1 MLIFCFKTEKFK
13 KRVVKNKA
21 TLPWHFIN
29 ILFYFFLQAEE
40 ITLTIGQAF
49 ELAYKKFLESR
60 GKDLE
65 SKKQSMIMQKRIEI
79 LEQENKELKKRLAD
93 VAKIKGEVDV
103 KQYMKDNNV
112 SPSCFFFFFSKSY

>member
-1 MLIFCFKTEKFK
+1 M
-13 KRVVKNKA
+13 
-21 TLPWHFIN
+21 PWHFIN
-29 ILFYFFLQAEE
+29 ILFFYFFLQAEE

-112 SPSCFFFFFSKSY
+112 SPFFFQSPI

>member
-1 MLIFCFKTEKFK
+1 M
-13 KRVVKNKA
+13 
-21 TLPWHFIN
+21 
-29 ILFYFFLQAEE
+29 
-40 ITLTIGQAF
+40 
-49 ELAYKKFLESR
+49 
-60 GKDLE
+60 E

-112 SPSCFFFFFSKSY
+112 SPYLIVFYSKSHQNYGKKNFDIIFHDKFRMNDFFLP

>member
-1 MLIFCFKTEKFK
+1 M
-13 KRVVKNKA
+13 
-21 TLPWHFIN
+21 PWHFIN
-29 ILFYFFLQAEE
+29 ILFFLQAEE

-112 SPSCFFFFFSKSY
+112 SPSYRFFFFFSKSY

>member
-1 MLIFCFKTEKFK
+1 M
-13 KRVVKNKA
+13 A
-21 TLPWHFIN
+21 
-29 ILFYFFLQAEE
+29 FYNHSFFFLQAEE

-112 SPSCFFFFFSKSY
+112 SPFFFQSPI